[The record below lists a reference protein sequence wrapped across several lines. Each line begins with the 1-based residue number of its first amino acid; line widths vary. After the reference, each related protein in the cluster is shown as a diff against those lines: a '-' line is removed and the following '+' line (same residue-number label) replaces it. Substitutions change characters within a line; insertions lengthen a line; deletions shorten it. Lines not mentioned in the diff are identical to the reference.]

1 MANFLMIAAS
11 SSMGMATLDILE
23 KNGNQVFKTARS
35 NDKIQPDMLLDA
47 ADFDVVDEAFEKAI
61 ERFGTID
68 GVVCFAGSL
77 LLKPAH
83 LTTNQNYQDVIQSS
97 LTTAFATTRSAGKY
111 MKGGSVVLVSSAV
124 HAIGL
129 ANHEAIAA
137 AKGGIISLAKSAAA
151 TYAGQN
157 IRFNVVSPGLTETK
171 MTKKITG
178 SEVALK
184 FSTAMHALNR
194 IGKAE
199 DVATMVEFL
208 LSDKANFITGQV
220 IAVDG
225 GLSNLQPKI
234 KV

>member
-1 MANFLMIAAS
+1 MANFLIIAAS
-11 SSMGMATLDILE
+11 SSMGMATFDILE
-23 KNGNQVFKTARS
+23 KNGNQVFKTARN

-47 ADFDVVDEAFEKAI
+47 ADFDAVDEAFEKAI
-61 ERFGTID
+61 ERLGTID

-137 AKGGIISLAKSAAA
+137 AKAGVVGLARAAAA
-151 TYAGQN
+151 TYAPSSL
-157 IRFNVVSPGLTETK
+157 RFNVVSPGLTDTPLTEWI
-171 MTKKITG
+171 ITNPN
-178 SEVALK
+178 SLK
-184 FSTAMHALNR
+184 YSLNMHPLGR
-194 IGKAE
+194 IGGVDDIARA
-199 DVATMVEFL
+199 VVFL
-208 LSDKANFITGQV
+208 LDPLNSWITGQV
-220 IAVDG
+220 LSVDG
-225 GLSNLQPKI
+225 GLSSLKTQAS
-234 KV
+234 